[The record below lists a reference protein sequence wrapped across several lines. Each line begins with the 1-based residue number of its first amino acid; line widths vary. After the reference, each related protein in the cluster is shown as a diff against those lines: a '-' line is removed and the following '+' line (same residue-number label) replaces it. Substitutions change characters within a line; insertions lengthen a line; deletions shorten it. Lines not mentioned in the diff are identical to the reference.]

1 MDIHDFVQQVARYD
15 SQWRTIHTTK
25 GSYAVTVNPVLI
37 TKKAAPS
44 LTLQVEMGNSY
55 NRSVNASCAC
65 GTLAKL
71 GRGLGNLFSDVTR
84 VWYLQGYYEYY
95 GYKKVHICNDFMMT
109 AAHESGHAVLS
120 SYAYKSTGLS
130 NYSWVHKGSSKGIGS
145 GYSLPKPNEKGY
157 EFYLGGK
164 ADLMKYYSYPT
175 EQGYD
180 PLVFYAIE
188 YDIKNLIWLSK
199 LTFRR

>member
-1 MDIHDFVQQVARYD
+1 M
-15 SQWRTIHTTK
+15 
-25 GSYAVTVNPVLI
+25 TVNPVLA

-44 LTLQVEMGNSY
+44 LTLQVEMGSSY

-71 GRGLGNLFSDVTR
+71 GRGLGNVFSDVTR
-84 VWYLQGYYEYY
+84 VWYLLGFY
-95 GYKKVHICNDFMMT
+95 GSNAKYKANNDFMMT
-109 AAHESGHAVLS
+109 AAHEAGHSILA

-145 GYSLPKPNEKGY
+145 GYSLPKSNEKGY
-157 EFYLGGK
+157 ELYLGGK
-164 ADLMKYYSYPT
+164 ANLMKYYSYPT
-175 EQGYD
+175 RQGYD

-188 YDIKNLIWLSK
+188 YDIKNFIWLSK

>member
-1 MDIHDFVQQVARYD
+1 MHA
-15 SQWRTIHTTK
+15 TIHSGGQINTTK
-25 GSYAVTVNPVLI
+25 GSYVVTVNPVLT

-44 LTLQVEMGNSY
+44 LTLQVEMGSTY

-65 GTLAKL
+65 GTLVKL
-71 GRGLGNLFSDVTR
+71 GRGLVNVFSDVAR
-84 VWYLQGYYEYY
+84 VWYLQGYYENYY
-95 GYKKVHICNDFMMT
+95 VTKNELIDDFMFT
-109 AAHESGHAVLS
+109 AAHESGHSILA

-145 GYSLPKPNEKGY
+145 GYSLPKSNEKGY
-157 EFYLGGK
+157 ELYLGGK
-164 ADLMKYYSYPT
+164 ANLMKYYSYPT
-175 EQGYD
+175 RQGYD

>member
-1 MDIHDFVQQVARYD
+1 M
-15 SQWRTIHTTK
+15 
-25 GSYAVTVNPVLI
+25 TVNPVLA

-44 LTLQVEMGNSY
+44 LTLQVEMGSSY

-84 VWYLQGYYEYY
+84 VWYLQGFYENHYFT
-95 GYKKVHICNDFMMT
+95 KNELIDDFMFT
-109 AAHESGHAVLS
+109 AAHESGHSILA

-145 GYSLPKPNEKGY
+145 GYSLPKSNEKGY
-157 EFYLGGK
+157 ELYLGGK
-164 ADLMKYYSYPT
+164 ANLMKYYSYPT
-175 EQGYD
+175 RQGYD

>member
-1 MDIHDFVQQVARYD
+1 MR
-15 SQWRTIHTTK
+15 
-25 GSYAVTVNPVLI
+25 
-37 TKKAAPS
+37 
-44 LTLQVEMGNSY
+44 
-55 NRSVNASCAC
+55 
-65 GTLAKL
+65 LALVGDWLKL

-84 VWYLQGYYEYY
+84 GWYLQGFYENHYFT
-95 GYKKVHICNDFMMT
+95 KNELIDDFMFT
-109 AAHESGHAVLS
+109 AAHESGHSILA

-145 GYSLPKPNEKGY
+145 GYSLPKSNEKGY
-157 EFYLGGK
+157 ELYLGGK
-164 ADLMKYYSYPT
+164 ADLIKYYSYPT
-175 EQGYD
+175 RQGYE

>member
-1 MDIHDFVQQVARYD
+1 MQQVARYD

-25 GSYAVTVNPVLI
+25 GSYAVTVNPVLT

-71 GRGLGNLFSDVTR
+71 GLGLVNVFSDVTR
-84 VWYLQGYYEYY
+84 GWYLQGYYENYY
-95 GYKKVHICNDFMMT
+95 FTKNELIDDFMFT
-109 AAHESGHAVLS
+109 AAHESGHSILA

-145 GYSLPKPNEKGY
+145 GYSLPKSNEKGY
-157 EFYLGGK
+157 ELYLGGK
-164 ADLMKYYSYPT
+164 ANLMKYYSYPT
-175 EQGYD
+175 RQGYD

>member
-1 MDIHDFVQQVARYD
+1 MQQVARYD

-25 GSYAVTVNPVLI
+25 GSYAVTVNPVLT

-44 LTLQVEMGNSY
+44 LTLQVEMGSSY
-55 NRSVNASCAC
+55 NRSVNVSCAC

-84 VWYLQGYYEYY
+84 VWYLQGFYENHYFT
-95 GYKKVHICNDFMMT
+95 KNELIDDFMFT
-109 AAHESGHAVLS
+109 AAHESGHSILA
-120 SYAYKSTGLS
+120 SYAYKSTRLS
-130 NYSWVHKGSSKGIGS
+130 DYSWVHKGSSKGIGS
-145 GYSLPKPNEKGY
+145 GYSLPKSNEKGY
-157 EFYLGGK
+157 ELYLGGK
-164 ADLMKYYSYPT
+164 ANLMKYYSYPT
-175 EQGYD
+175 RQGYD